1 MISRPG
7 RRNYVASCGVS
18 GNFFT
23 GEVYLSSDSSG
34 AFETSLLA
42 SYQSCSQPLLA
53 DITGEYAVLMFD
65 APIGANEE
73 RNVEIVYLG
82 PDVMSSVH
90 ETPIPSILGFSRSYP
105 NPFNSRVSIEFGL
118 EYPACVTIDIFDI
131 LGQRIETLTK
141 SAFAS
146 GEHRLIWDA
155 AEHPSGIYFY
165 RRHRL
170 GIRNGLRFY
179 SSSQKKAIQTSIS
192 SRPRGELNSMPF
204 GKLSGKLGT
213 RLWTFLS
220 SP

>member
-1 MISRPG
+1 M
-7 RRNYVASCGVS
+7 ASCGVS

-165 RRHRL
+165 RL
-170 GIRNGLRFY
+170 
-179 SSSQKKAIQTSIS
+179 KAGNQ
-192 SRPRGELNSMPF
+192 SRT
-204 GKLSGKLGT
+204 GKMALLK
-213 RLWTFLS
+213 
-220 SP
+220 